1 MSRRPSTFGMRLRR
15 AERPTSNFQHS
26 TSKAGTARRRT
37 LFFPLRHL
45 PAYSARMAQF
55 QRSTQTSELTETF
68 LQFIMMHTQQAL
80 LALGKHPSRPA
91 GAAPANLQLGK
102 VFIDH
107 LVMLRAKMEGNLAGD
122 EQSAITNAITH
133 LQNAFVEA
141 TKEREGKV

>member
-1 MSRRPSTFGMRLRR
+1 M
-15 AERPTSNFQHS
+15 AE
-26 TSKAGTARRRT
+26 
-37 LFFPLRHL
+37 
-45 PAYSARMAQF
+45 F

-91 GAAPANLQLGK
+91 SAAPANLQLGK

-107 LVMLRAKMEGNLAGD
+107 LIMLRAKMEGNLAGD

-141 TKEREGKV
+141 TKEREGKA